1 MLHLQELMVREQVVH
16 WQLLWLLLCWGL
28 LQSWAL
34 LCLSHL
40 TQEELENRGLDGQH
54 LGGVQGG
61 LAG

>member
-1 MLHLQELMVREQVVH
+1 MVREQVVH
-16 WQLLWLLLCWGL
+16 WQLLWLLLCRGM
-28 LQSWAL
+28 LQSRAL

-40 TQEELENRGLDGQH
+40 AQEELENRGLDGQH